1 MRPYRVHPNR
11 LPTYFQHS
19 VVAWPRAKDRSSF
32 SGHAFAAPGTLTGG
46 RQVCDPTEVLPV
58 AGSFAVSVAGIFAWA
73 IGDFM
78 AVDRNQLVPIKMAV
92 FMAAMLLAGC
102 GDSTTTYR
110 FEGAQGDFCVPGS
123 VDVTLPGPGS
133 GNVVQGGFALGGCWN
148 RQGKACMGPQS
159 LLSMA
164 VGSRK
169 DHHGWRF
176 ADFGPGAYIA
186 DFAIKEE
193 ASAMVLSADMMA
205 ILDAPNRDYR
215 NWYVWRMDATP
226 HTGMRAD
233 DQLMAV
239 CSEARGYRG
248 YFCHRIMPGPDYK
261 VGYSYFAREKLPT
274 SFDALDAEII
284 STAEAL
290 RCNQGRQ

>member
-1 MRPYRVHPNR
+1 M
-11 LPTYFQHS
+11 
-19 VVAWPRAKDRSSF
+19 
-32 SGHAFAAPGTLTGG
+32 
-46 RQVCDPTEVLPV
+46 
-58 AGSFAVSVAGIFAWA
+58 A

-233 DQLMAV
+233 DQLMVV

-248 YFCHRIMPGPDYK
+248 YFCHRIMLGPDYK

-290 RCNQGRQ
+290 RCNQGQQ